1 MDEELYTKHWED
13 LLADAC
19 DEAAAGLLCD
29 LFRMLHYAEVIWPST
44 EQTLDPERLETSRS
58 LREHRAADLREGLMK
73 LLDDKD
79 GHKLKSW
86 YQLYCDNVAKFRA
99 RARKFARD
107 KNIFHDNGLWQN
119 DA

>member
-1 MDEELYTKHWED
+1 MDDNPYVKLWKDQFTN
-13 LLADAC
+13 AC
-19 DEAAAGLLCD
+19 DEAAAGQLCD

-44 EQTLDPERLETSRS
+44 EQTLDPEHLETSRA
-58 LREHRAADLREGLMK
+58 LREHRAAELREVLME

-86 YQLYCDNVAKFRA
+86 FQLYCDNVAKFRA
-99 RARKFARD
+99 RARKFACG
-107 KNIFHDNGLWQN
+107 KNVFHDNGLWQN